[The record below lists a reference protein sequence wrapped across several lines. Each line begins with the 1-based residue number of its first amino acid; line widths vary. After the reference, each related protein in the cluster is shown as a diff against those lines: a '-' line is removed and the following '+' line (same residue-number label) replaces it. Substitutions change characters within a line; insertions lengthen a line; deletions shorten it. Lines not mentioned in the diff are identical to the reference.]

1 MSRWHVAGLDGVRGL
16 AILLVLCS
24 HSVIYTDAGGL
35 TPNGLAA
42 GSAGVA
48 IFFVLSGYLITTLL
62 LREEERDG
70 SIQLTSFY
78 ARRALRLFPAL
89 WLYLLVVFGIWLA
102 GQLPEHPWHS
112 LVTSLFYVRNLVGR
126 GHETD
131 HLWSLAIEEQ
141 FYLLWPVFLCCVPA
155 RQRTRLWIVA
165 VALVAITLWRIA
177 AAHYGLA
184 SSGALYIRT
193 DFRGDAPLFGCAI
206 ALGLRA
212 FPKAA
217 HWLQSRRQ
225 SGVFSFVGVAG
236 LTAWIGLRLG
246 DDVLPGLDLTIVGL
260 FGSALVLS
268 QAGSPS
274 RVSRW
279 LTWRPLTM
287 LGQISYGVYLWQQ
300 LFLGPS
306 TALATI
312 RVFPTGLLATMAV
325 ATLSFWCLERP
336 ILKFKARR
344 FPPQSSKPPERVLA
358 AVA

>member
-24 HSVIYTDAGGL
+24 HSIIYTNAGGL
-35 TPNGLAA
+35 TPHGLAA

-48 IFFVLSGYLITTLL
+48 VFFVLSGYLITTLL
-62 LREEERDG
+62 LREEEREGTID
-70 SIQLTSFY
+70 LASFY

-89 WLYLLVVFGIWLA
+89 WLYLLVVFCIWLV
-102 GQLPEHPWHS
+102 GWLPEHPWHS
-112 LVTSLFYVRNLVGR
+112 FVTSLFYVRNLVGR

-141 FYLLWPVFLCCVPA
+141 FYLLWPVFLCCVTA
-155 RQRTRLWIVA
+155 RQRTRLWIVTG
-165 VALVAITLWRIA
+165 ALVVITLWRVT

-184 SSGALYIRT
+184 SAGALYIRT
-193 DFRGDAPLFGCAI
+193 DFRGDAPLFGCAL

-212 FPKAA
+212 FPDAA
-217 HWLQSRRQ
+217 RWLQSARQ
-225 SGVFSFVGVAG
+225 SGFLSFVGVAG
-236 LTAWIGLRLG
+236 LAACVGLRLG
-246 DDVLPGLDLTIVGL
+246 DSVPPGLDLTIVGL
-260 FGSALVLS
+260 FGSAIVLS

-279 LTWRPLTM
+279 LAWRPLTM

-300 LFLGPS
+300 LFLGPP
-306 TALATI
+306 TTLASI
-312 RVFPTGLLATMAV
+312 RVFPIGLLATLFMAS
-325 ATLSFWCLERP
+325 LSFWCLERP
-336 ILKFKARR
+336 ILRFKERR
-344 FPPQSSKPPERVLA
+344 FPPQSTKLPERVLA

>member
-24 HSVIYTDAGGL
+24 HSVIYTNAGGL
-35 TPNGLAA
+35 APNGLAA

-48 IFFVLSGYLITTLL
+48 VFFVLSGFLITTLL

-70 SIQLTSFY
+70 RIALTSFY

-89 WLYLLVVFGIWLA
+89 WLYLLVVCGIWLV
-102 GQLPEHPWHS
+102 GRLPEHPWHS
-112 LVTSLFYVRNLVGR
+112 FVTSLFYVRNLVGR

-155 RQRTRLWIVA
+155 RHRTRLWIVA
-165 VALVAITLWRIA
+165 GALVAITLWRVT

-184 SSGALYIRT
+184 SPGALYIRT

-212 FPKAA
+212 FPAA
-217 HWLQSRRQ
+217 SRWLQSRRQ
-225 SGVFSFVGVAG
+225 SGLFSFAG
-236 LTAWIGLRLG
+236 ATGLAVWIALGLG
-246 DDVLPGLDLTIVGL
+246 EKVLAGLDLTIIGL
-260 FGSALVLS
+260 LGSALVLS

-279 LTWRPLTM
+279 LAWRPLTM

-300 LFLGPS
+300 LFLGPP
-306 TALATI
+306 TTLAFI
-312 RVFPTGLLATMAV
+312 RVFPIGLLATVAV
-325 ATLSFWCLERP
+325 ATLSYLCLERP
-336 ILKFKARR
+336 ILRFKERH
-344 FPPQSSKPPERVLA
+344 FPSQSSKPPERVLA

>member
-16 AILLVLCS
+16 AILLVLGS
-24 HSVIYTDAGGL
+24 HSVIYTNAGGL

-48 IFFVLSGYLITTLL
+48 VFFVLSGYLITTLL

-89 WLYLLVVFGIWLA
+89 WLYLLVVFGFWLA
-102 GQLPEHPWHS
+102 GRLPEHPWHS
-112 LVTSLFYVRNLVGR
+112 FVTSLFYVRNLVGR

-141 FYLLWPVFLCCVPA
+141 FYLLWPVFLCSVPA
-155 RQRTRLWIVA
+155 RHRTRFWIVTGALLA
-165 VALVAITLWRIA
+165 VTLWRIA

-184 SSGALYIRT
+184 SPGALYIRT

-212 FPKAA
+212 FPETAR
-217 HWLQSRRQ
+217 WLQSTCQ
-225 SGVFSFVGVAG
+225 SGLFSFLGVAG
-236 LTAWIGLRLG
+236 LAAWIGLRLG
-246 DDVLPGLDLTIVGL
+246 DDVIAGLDLTIVGL
-260 FGSALVLS
+260 IGSAMVLS

-279 LTWRPLTM
+279 LAWRPLTM

-306 TALATI
+306 TALAFV
-312 RVFPTGLLATMAV
+312 RVFPIGLLLTLTV

-336 ILKFKARR
+336 LLRFKERR
-344 FPPQSSKPPERVLA
+344 FPSRSRKSPERVLA